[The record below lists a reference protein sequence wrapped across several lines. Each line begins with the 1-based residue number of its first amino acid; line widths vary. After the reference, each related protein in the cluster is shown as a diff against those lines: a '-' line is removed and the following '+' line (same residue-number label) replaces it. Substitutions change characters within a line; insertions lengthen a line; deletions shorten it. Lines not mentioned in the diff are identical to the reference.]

1 MWAVLLALG
10 IAVLGAPEL
19 EAQELRFE
27 PPPGT
32 RLSDTNAF
40 ITLTLDISGY
50 SWSNLP
56 WDWQNPRVILDGED
70 ISAAGRSLV
79 AGATAVALNPSQI
92 VVSELVQT
100 PESLTLRLSGLRLSP
115 GFHQVTVEFPA
126 EGRESLVFQANY
138 PVIAGQGQVQTA
150 P

>member
-10 IAVLGAPEL
+10 IATVG
-19 EAQELRFE
+19 AQELRFE

-40 ITLTLDISGY
+40 ITLTFDISGY

-70 ISAAGRSLV
+70 ISEAGRSLV

-92 VVSELVQT
+92 VVSELVQ
-100 PESLTLRLSGLRLSP
+100 P
-115 GFHQVTVEFPA
+115 QTV
-126 EGRESLVFQANY
+126 
-138 PVIAGQGQVQTA
+138 
-150 P
+150 